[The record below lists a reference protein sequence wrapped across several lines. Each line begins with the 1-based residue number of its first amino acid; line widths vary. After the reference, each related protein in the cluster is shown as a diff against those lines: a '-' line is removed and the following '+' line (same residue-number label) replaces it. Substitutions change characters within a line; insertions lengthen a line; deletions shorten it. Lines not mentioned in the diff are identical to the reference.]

1 MTARRQFRLL
11 TALSLSAAFGGVTSA
26 LDAADNVVP
35 GQVVVE
41 LAQGANIDE
50 INADFGTQLI
60 DSVDSEGLYLL
71 DVPEGMDEDLLREVL
86 AGDARIIDA
95 EENELATTPE
105 DVGGD
110 TQSFFFY
117 VPPSMYDAQYA
128 SGLLGLGP
136 AHGISIGSGIIV
148 AVLDSGIDA
157 AHEVLA
163 EMVLPNGYNFVD
175 ENSDVSDVGNG
186 IDDDGDGDID
196 EMTGHGTAVAG
207 IVAMVAPGAAI
218 LPVKVLNSDGG
229 GTTFRTAQGIYY
241 AVDQGAHVINLSLG
255 TQSSNQI
262 LRSAVEAARQ
272 AGVQV
277 VASAGNRNREHPA
290 QMPAGDENAV
300 GVAAT
305 DEVDLKGDFS
315 NYGTH
320 IGLSAPG
327 TNIVSTMPENSY
339 AMCSGTSLSAAFV
352 SGTVALVKA
361 TDPQAPPDQIET
373 TILET
378 AVDLDA
384 VNPGYAGL
392 LGTGR
397 LSIAAAVG
405 AEPDPADLNGD
416 WVVGVSDFL
425 LLLAAWGQT
434 ESPADIDGD
443 GIVGIG
449 DFMAILAAWS

>member
-1 MTARRQFRLL
+1 MNARRRFRLL
-11 TALSLSAAFGGVTSA
+11 TALGLSAALACVTSA
-26 LDAADNVVP
+26 VDAVEIVVS

-41 LAQGANIDE
+41 LVQGASIDE
-50 INADFGTQLI
+50 INAEFGTQLI

-71 DVPEGMDEDLLREVL
+71 DVPEGMDQDVLRELL
-86 AGDARIIDA
+86 AEDIRVIDA
-95 EENELATTPE
+95 EENELATTSE
-105 DVGGD
+105 EVGGD

-117 VPPSMYDAQYA
+117 VAPSMYDAQYA

-136 AHGISIGSGIIV
+136 AHGVSIGSGIIV

-157 AHEVLA
+157 AHEALA

-175 ENSDVSDVGNG
+175 QNSDVSDVGNG

-196 EMTGHGTAVAG
+196 EMTGHGTVVAG

-255 TQSSNQI
+255 TQSNNQI
-262 LRSAVEAARQ
+262 LRNAVEAARQ
-272 AGVQV
+272 AGVSV
-277 VASAGNRNREHPA
+277 VASAGNQNRQHPA
-290 QMPAGDENAV
+290 QMPAGDENAI

-305 DEVDLKGDFS
+305 DEGDVKGDFS
-315 NYGTH
+315 NYGSH

-327 TNIVSTMPENSY
+327 TNVVSTMPQDAY

-352 SGTVALVKA
+352 SGAVALVKA
-361 TDPQAPPDQIET
+361 TDPQAPPEQIET
-373 TILET
+373 TLLET
-378 AVDLDA
+378 TADLDA
-384 VNPGYAGL
+384 PNPDYAGM

-397 LSIAAAVG
+397 LSAAAAVG
-405 AEPDPADLNGD
+405 AVPDPADLDGD
-416 WVVGVSDFL
+416 WVVGISDFL
-425 LLLAAWGQT
+425 ILLAAWNET
-434 ESPADIDGD
+434 DSPADLDGD

-449 DFMAILAAWS
+449 DFMLLLAAWS